1 MDKYYTPE
9 LEEFH
14 IGFEYE
20 WLNEN
25 NEWIK
30 ETSPT
35 EITIKDFNK
44 QTYGLRVKYLNKEDI
59 ESLGWFHKYDDFSF
73 GEFIKSKNGEVDYH
87 LTFDYENKNLIIG
100 LYNNEDTEFY
110 DNIFIG
116 TIKNKSEL
124 IKLLKQLKIG

>member
-30 ETSPT
+30 ETSPI

-44 QTYGLRVKYLNKEDI
+44 QTYGLRVKYLDKEDI
-59 ESLGWFHKYDDFSF
+59 KSLGWELKTDLYIKNNLTLQVHKNSITIQY
-73 GEFIKSKNGEVDYH
+73 
-87 LTFDYENKNLIIG
+87 
-100 LYNNEDTEFY
+100 Y
-110 DNIFIG
+110 DNFNNKWRTPVEQIN
-116 TIKNKSEL
+116 IKNKSEL
-124 IKLLKQLKIG
+124 VKLLKQLGIG